1 VIWKN
6 IHEKQ
11 PYGPKKKKRGKR
23 GNSKGTWGSH
33 PRRFTMI
40 EQNKLLLRV
49 ISFHVTTRVKEK
61 VIEFPAWVF

>member
-1 VIWKN
+1 MKN
-6 IHEKQ
+6 SHTV
-11 PYGPKKKKRGKR
+11 PKKGYLLWMQGKR